1 MKFHTLSLSVLF
13 LLVPTLASA
22 IIYTNKFPA
31 GDRVIKIIDGD
42 TFKLSNK
49 QTVRL
54 ASIDA
59 PELDNCYGPEA
70 KQALSDLILNKK
82 VILLEPYSDQ
92 YHRLIAVVIS
102 DGQIINDTMVRNGY
116 AINLYD
122 RLSVTNAVKDANQYA
137 RQNSLG
143 IYSEKCSQV
152 VPPHLNCLIKGNLDQ
167 REKRKIYSFPGC
179 SNYDF
184 TIVEKFHGDQ
194 WFCTETEALQAG
206 YVRSKNC
213 PKGEFKL

>member
-1 MKFHTLSLSVLF
+1 VKYHTLSLSILLV
-13 LLVPTLASA
+13 LVPTLASA
-22 IIYTNKFPA
+22 ILYTQKFPV
-31 GDRVIKIIDGD
+31 GDRVVKIIDGD

-92 YHRLIAVVIS
+92 YYRLIAIVIS

-116 AINLYD
+116 AFNLYD
-122 RLSVTNAVKDANQYA
+122 RLSVTDAVKDANKFA

-152 VPPHLNCLIKGNLDQ
+152 VPPNLDCLIKGNLDQ
-167 REKRKIYSFPGC
+167 REK
-179 SNYDF
+179 
-184 TIVEKFHGDQ
+184 EKYIPFLDVVI
-194 WFCTETEALQAG
+194 TT
-206 YVRSKNC
+206 S
-213 PKGEFKL
+213 P